1 MGFFSKLSK
10 KEEIK
15 SVGTLGEE
23 TAAKY
28 LKKKGYKILDMNW
41 KNTSGYRLGELDII
55 ARNKKEII
63 FVEVK
68 TRQVKDIN
76 LLNVVPE
83 EQITRSKLHKLERI
97 ASCYL
102 NAKKLK
108 SSPYRFDAVSVWMDE
123 NLKEAKIKHIENMFF

>member
-28 LKKKGYKILDMNW
+28 LKKQGYKILEMNY
-41 KNTSGYRLGELDII
+41 KNPFGYRLGELDII
-55 ARNKKEII
+55 AKDGKEIV

-68 TRQVKDIN
+68 TRVAEN
-76 LLNVVPE
+76 LEQLNVLPE

-108 SSPYRFDAVSVWMDE
+108 SSPYHFDAVSVWLSE
-123 NLKEAKIKHIENMFF
+123 NLKEAKIKHIENIFF